1 MKRNVSKC
9 LVSMAVLLF
18 CLGLVFSVP
27 SHSKE
32 PKRMAILP
40 FTMNADR
47 DLSFL
52 QEGIADM
59 LASRLAWKG
68 EVDVLEKGRV
78 KTEAARFKGP
88 LNRETALT
96 IGKNLQADYV
106 ILGSLT
112 VFGDSVSIDAKI
124 LDVAKAEELVTAFN
138 QAKGM
143 DAVIPTVTQFAQDI
157 NEKVMGRAVAAPVQ
171 PAAREAP
178 KGPGGLIGE
187 GQAFEGQGVR
197 HTQGFRAEMVSLDV
211 GDVDG
216 DGKNELV
223 FICPDTVYVHKLTDK
238 GFVQFKTVKQ
248 RWANQLIYMSV
259 ADLDKNGK
267 AELYVTNAGDS
278 IVSSFVLEWDGKG
291 FKTIAEDLP
300 WFLRVIELPKKGKV
314 LIGQK
319 REVAGR
325 YSGAVQ
331 ILNREGT
338 RFTPGETLSLPDFAN
353 IFNFAI
359 GDLGGRKRTM
369 LLDSGDYLR
378 LYGEDNEE
386 IWRSEDPF
394 GGTYTFYK
402 SDNPD
407 LSKDFNFISSPIYV
421 VDVDGDGKKEVMV
434 CKNTSKIGRLL
445 ERFRIYSGGALHFMP
460 IDETGL
466 STKWTTKRLGG
477 AIVGYQVADVD
488 NDGLPELIVASVIR
502 EDRMYGNPRSRIVV
516 YDLK

>member
-1 MKRNVSKC
+1 MRHKPASFVF
-9 LVSMAVLLF
+9 LVLLV
-18 CLGLVFSVP
+18 LALIPGGLTTA
-27 SHSKE
+27 KE

-40 FTMNADR
+40 FVMNADR

-52 QEGIADM
+52 QEGITDM

-78 KTEAARFKGP
+78 KAEAAKFKGP

-124 LDVAKAEELVTAFN
+124 LDVAKAEELITAFN

-157 NEKVMGRAVAAPVQ
+157 NEKVMSRPVAAPVR
-171 PAAREAP
+171 AATPEAP
-178 KGPGGLIGE
+178 KGPGGLIGS
-187 GQAFEGQGVR
+187 GQDFEGKGVS
-197 HTQGFRAEMVSLDV
+197 HTQGIRAEIVGMDV

-223 FICPDTVYVHKLTDK
+223 LISPDTVYVYKWTDK

-248 RWANQLIYMSV
+248 RWATHLVYLGV
-259 ADLDKNGK
+259 ADLDGNGK
-267 AELYVTNAGDS
+267 AEMYVSNAGETD
-278 IVSSFVLEWDGKG
+278 VSSFVAEWDGG
-291 FKTIAEDLP
+291 QFRVVAEGIP
-300 WFLRVIELPKKGKV
+300 WFLRVIEVPGKGKA

-319 REVAGR
+319 REAAG
-325 YSGAVQ
+325 GFLGDVQ
-331 ILNREGT
+331 FLAREGN
-338 RFTPGETLSLPDFAN
+338 RFTPTGPLPTPAYAN
-353 IFNFAI
+353 IFNFAL
-359 GDLGGRKRTM
+359 GDFGNVGRKDTIM
-369 LLDSGDYLR
+369 LDTADYLI
-378 LYGEDNEE
+378 LYEGGKEE
-386 IWRSEDPF
+386 IWRSEDYF
-394 GGTYTFYK
+394 GGTYTFIQK
-402 SDNPD
+402 DNPD
-407 LSKDFNFISSPIYV
+407 GSKDNVFISSPIYV
-421 VDVDGDGKKEVMV
+421 VDVDGDGQKELMV

-445 ERFRIYSGGALHFMP
+445 ARFRLYSGGAVYFMTR
-460 IDETGL
+460 DQSGL

-477 AIVGYQVADVD
+477 AIVGYRVADVD
-488 NDGLPELIVASVIR
+488 NDNLPELIVVSVIR